1 MGAQEWDDHDRHKK
15 QLSRDIARDYLE
27 SCAPNAILF
36 TIGDNDT
43 YPLWYAQEVEGIR
56 PDVRIVITT
65 LLGTDWMMNEL
76 KHKVNNSD
84 PIDVIWASRT
94 ISG

>member
-36 TIGDNDT
+36 TLAIMILILYGMRRKWKAFD
-43 YPLWYAQEVEGIR
+43 L
-56 PDVRIVITT
+56 
-65 LLGTDWMMNEL
+65 MC
-76 KHKVNNSD
+76 
-84 PIDVIWASRT
+84 AS
-94 ISG
+94 